1 MIIQAIDLQLQFSE
15 HPIFRA
21 LNFTVNKGD
30 RIAILG
36 RNGAGKSTL
45 LKVLQGQVSTDSGRL
60 ITSPGLRIAT
70 MQQSVPTDLCGTV
83 LDFVSTALNDHH
95 ETYKAEKV
103 ISQLGLVASWSMDY
117 LSGGQIRRAL
127 LARAL
132 VNEPDVLLL
141 DEPTNHL
148 DLSSIQ
154 WLEQFLKRI
163 EQTVIFIS
171 HDRTFMQNVAT
182 RIFEL
187 DIGEIITWDGSY
199 QGFLKHK
206 ENQLASQAKFEANFD
221 KKLAQEEAWIRQG
234 IKARRTRNEGRV
246 RALKQMREA
255 RRERQSRQGQLSI
268 QQQETLYA
276 SKMIMEIEQLTV
288 RFEDKPLIQDFSSL
302 LLRGD
307 KVGIIGPNGSGKSSL
322 IRCLLA
328 EAKPHSGQIKT
339 AHELKIAYFD
349 QHRASL
355 DPNLSALDNVAEGRE
370 RIEVNGKS
378 QHIISYLQ
386 DFLFSPERARAPIS
400 ALSGGETNRLLLAK
414 ILSHPSQLLIL
425 DEPTNDLDME
435 TLELLEDYLVNYPGT
450 LLLVS
455 HDRSLLN
462 HVVTSTWVFDGQGH
476 LNEYVG
482 GYDDYLRQA
491 SPNQP
496 AKKTTNTKST
506 SKTSP
511 ASPQK
516 KKLGYLAQ
524 RELDALPAKI
534 EQLEQNI
541 AALQQQLASPSFYQ
555 QEKSLVN
562 QVQNQ
567 LKTLENNLEQA
578 YTRWQELEDQ

>member
-21 LNFTVNKGD
+21 LNFTINKGD

-45 LKVLQGQVSTDSGRL
+45 LKVLQGQISTDSGRL

-132 VNEPDVLLL
+132 VTEPDVLLL

-328 EAKPHSGQIKT
+328 EAKPLSGQIKT
-339 AHELKIAYFD
+339 ARELKVAYFD

-496 AKKTTNTKST
+496 AKKTSNTKNT
-506 SKTSP
+506 SKTSL

-534 EQLEQNI
+534 EKLEQDI

-555 QEKSLVN
+555 QEKALVN
-562 QVQNQ
+562 QVQKQ
-567 LKTLENNLEQA
+567 LKTLENDLEQA